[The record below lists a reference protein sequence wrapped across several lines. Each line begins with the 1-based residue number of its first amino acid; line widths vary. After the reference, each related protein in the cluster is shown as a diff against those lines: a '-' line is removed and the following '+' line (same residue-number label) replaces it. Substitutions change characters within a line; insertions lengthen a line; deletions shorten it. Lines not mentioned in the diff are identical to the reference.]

1 MSSTMSLN
9 TRVHI
14 VSKSGKKET
23 ITVRE
28 LLTRGTGTAFETF
41 QMLDEYDDLAMA
53 YDAEQRIEAN
63 EKDREDHLP
72 LGAHLLPEDYQDFLY
87 GWNKHI
93 TATTGWW
100 NGQERADFWKANP
113 EHKAE
118 FASENRRFMQLYPE
132 EVKAVKAYQ
141 ATHSVEDSED
151 DEQALESSAQHDQL
165 QSLEIDQLPSLPP
178 SPVAPPEP
186 EQSDELEQ
194 MKAMALDI
202 IGHHDYQLGCGDH
215 IIHAFCN
222 DYLIPYLERNP
233 GSELDTLVREK
244 TACYAN
250 FPIGER
256 VTLHLR
262 GNTIGF
268 LTHLFQR
275 QPQAQTQAQP
285 QAPAQPQAQAIPQV
299 LPIQQLAEQPD
310 TDGEEEQSRENLE
323 MPFQQDLCSSCNW
336 NNFLGHATTYVCEHM
351 PPSEPQAIPQVLPL
365 QELAEQPDTDGEDED
380 DGQPKKPHNPIY
392 TNRRWPSP
400 IAKVFVQKI
409 RGNNAWDN
417 GRNIWWRSDGA
428 WAPDFKVAW
437 RSAGNSE
444 FKLTHDN
451 CMRYL
456 AYRMGRISLS
466 KLLEMEPKDVHAK
479 LIGQFSGVPGFFTK
493 RYAYY

>member
-1 MSSTMSLN
+1 MSLN
-9 TRVHI
+9 TRLHI

-23 ITVRE
+23 ITARE
-28 LLTRGTGTAFETF
+28 LIARGTGTAFEAF
-41 QMLDEYDDLAMA
+41 QMLDEYEEIAKA
-53 YDAEQRIEAN
+53 YDAEQRIISDK
-63 EKDREDHLP
+63 KDREDHLP

-100 NGQERADFWKANP
+100 NGEDRANFFKANP
-113 EHKAE
+113 EHKAAFMRE
-118 FASENRRFMQLYPE
+118 HRRFTQLYPE
-132 EVKAVKAYQ
+132 EIKAVKVYQ

-151 DEQALESSAQHDQL
+151 EAPALATPAHHEQL

-178 SPVAPPEP
+178 SPVVTSDSE
-186 EQSDELEQ
+186 ESDELQ
-194 MKAMALDI
+194 QIKAKALDI
-202 IGHHDYQLGCGDH
+202 IGHHDYQLGTGDH

-222 DYLIPYLERNP
+222 EHLIPYLQRNP
-233 GSELDTLVREK
+233 GSKLDTLVREK

-268 LTHLFQR
+268 LTHLFQ
-275 QPQAQTQAQP
+275 PQ
-285 QAPAQPQAQAIPQV
+285 AQPQAQAPPQAQAQANEDLSGMSGQQLRDIWADLSGRPIGLKSSGKLGTKALLIDEIQRLRLPTAPLQPLAGPQDIPQV
-299 LPIQQLAEQPD
+299 LPVVP
-310 TDGEEEQSRENLE
+310 
-323 MPFQQDLCSSCNW
+323 
-336 NNFLGHATTYVCEHM
+336 
-351 PPSEPQAIPQVLPL
+351 

-380 DGQPKKPHNPIY
+380 DEQPKKPHNPIY

-417 GRNIWWRSDGA
+417 CRNIWRRSDGA
-428 WAPDFKVAW
+428 WAPDFKVRW
-437 RSAGNSE
+437 RSAGNTE

-456 AYRMGRISLS
+456 AYRMGRIPLS
-466 KLLEMEPKDVHAK
+466 KLLEMEQNDVHAK
-479 LIGQFSGVPGFFTK
+479 LIGEFSGVPGFFTK